1 MNRFSKI
8 VKRRGCDVGGDNTNV
23 HPVNG
28 EGRVGKAG
36 IDKTFTLEKV
46 IDIAYRTPGKPNIIV
61 KAGKN
66 AKWYLKNIESSLI
79 EGMIEETN
87 RSSWHKD
94 VHNRVMYII
103 EWEKIETKH
112 N

>member
-1 MNRFSKI
+1 MNRFSNI
-8 VKRRGCDVGGDNTNV
+8 VKLRGCDVGGDNTNV
-23 HPVNG
+23 QPNNG
-28 EGRVGKAG
+28 EGRVGKAC
-36 IDKTFTLEKV
+36 IDKTFTLERV

-66 AKWYLKNIESSLI
+66 AKWYLKNIEPTLI
-79 EGMIEETN
+79 ERMIEETN

-94 VHNRVMYII
+94 VRNRVMYII
-103 EWEKIETKH
+103 EWDKIETTH